1 MKFLIINNICLLVL
15 YALEVLEN
23 VKLKKLLKEFLEH

>member
-1 MKFLIINNICLLVL
+1 MKFLIINNIFLLVL

-23 VKLKKLLKEFLEH
+23 TKLKKLIKEFLEH